1 MTPKSYII
9 IGIEVHL
16 SLNKL
21 NSKLFCSCSLPEPD
35 SNPNTHTCETCLAM
49 PGSKPVT
56 NKKAVEHSVKLALA
70 LNSKIQP
77 EIIFS
82 RKQYLYPDLPSGY
95 QRTQYEIPLGVGGH
109 VQLSSGKKINL
120 RRVHLEEDPGALIHP
135 SGLQKSSHVLVDYN
149 RAGIPL
155 CEVVT
160 EPDMSSPEEAREFMN
175 KLIEIVQY
183 LEISDSSKSA
193 VKADINVSI
202 KESNYTRVEIKNVTG
217 FKEIEK
223 ALNYEIQRQ
232 KQETG
237 EGKKI
242 IQETRGWD
250 TLKGATFPLRT
261 KETEEDY
268 GYITESDLTP
278 IELKQSWVNEV
289 KKDIPELAQSKVQKF
304 VSEHKINKI
313 DAEVIAK
320 EKILAELFEKVAAE
334 INPVLAAR
342 WLRRE
347 LMRVL
352 HYNKKELHEIELD
365 ETHLIDLLRLV
376 ETKQIT
382 DNVAKKLLEKLI
394 EKPFDV
400 KEYIQKQNLGKLS
413 DSDEIEKI
421 CLETI
426 KENAQ
431 AVEDYQQGE
440 KKALNFI
447 IGQIMR
453 KTKGTASTAVVAEVI
468 ERRIKDKKKS

>member
-1 MTPKSYII
+1 
-9 IGIEVHL
+9 
-16 SLNKL
+16 
-21 NSKLFCSCSLPEPD
+21 
-35 SNPNTHTCETCLAM
+35 M

-223 ALNYEIQRQ
+223 ALNYEIERQ
-232 KQETG
+232 KQETS
-237 EGKKI
+237 EI
-242 IQETRGWD
+242 VQETRGWD

-268 GYITESDLTP
+268 GYIIESDLTP
-278 IELKQSWVNEV
+278 IELKQAWVNEV

-421 CLETI
+421 CKQTI
-426 KENAQ
+426 KENPQ
-431 AVEDYQQGE
+431 AVKDYKAGE
-440 KKALNFI
+440 AKALNFI
-447 IGQIMR
+447 VGQVMR
-453 KTKGTASTAVVAEVI
+453 KTQGKADAGVV
-468 ERRIKDKKKS
+468 RRIVEENV